1 VAAFDFCRQPLRARR
16 VSSVFKNQPFNW
28 FLLAVSSGILRWH
41 QMVIESK
48 TCELF
53 SSHHVDSIDAA
64 LANASG
70 FPLMLLVLLIVKPT
84 KIRIL
89 YGHFKE

>member
-1 VAAFDFCRQPLRARR
+1 MAASFFLDRQLWAQR
-16 VSSVFKNQPFNW
+16 VCSVFKNQPFNW
-28 FLLAVSSGILRWH
+28 FLLAVSSCILPWY
-41 QMVIESK
+41 QMVIGSK
-48 TCELF
+48 TWELF
-53 SSHHVDSIDAA
+53 SPNHVDSIDAA